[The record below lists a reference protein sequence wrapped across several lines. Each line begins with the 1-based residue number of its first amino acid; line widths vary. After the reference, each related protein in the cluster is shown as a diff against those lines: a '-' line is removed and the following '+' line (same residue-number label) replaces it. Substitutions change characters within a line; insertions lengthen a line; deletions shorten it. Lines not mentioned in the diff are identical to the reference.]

1 MKFNTIDDLKNSR
14 TIVSNFW
21 AEYMGLGEML
31 FGQDMFTISIL
42 NRLVEINEAF
52 VELTKPNEFNYLAAV
67 PLVRLQIDTLL
78 YTFAITSVDDVDD
91 FLICFM
97 NGDKWTKLK
106 DREGNE
112 LKESYLLDKLSQY
125 YKNDIIKFFYKETS
139 DFVHLSPNHM
149 LMALGLTETGKKCVH
164 LGNYR
169 YPDNERF
176 ILDIML
182 IVNKLISQ
190 RIEVSLVP
198 ARIKELKLLKE
209 LKEQYPDKSTAD
221 IMTEFGYNDARLYQL
236 FFGQIREKE

>member
-14 TIVSNFW
+14 TIVSDFW
-21 AEYMGLGEML
+21 TRYMDLGEIL
-31 FGQDMFTISIL
+31 FSQDMFTISIL

-78 YTFAITSVDDVDD
+78 YTFAITSVDDIEE

-106 DREGNE
+106 DIEGNE

-125 YKNDIIKFFYKETS
+125 YKNDIIKFFYKDTS
-139 DFVHLSPNHM
+139 DFVHLSNNHM
-149 LMALGLTETGKKCVH
+149 LMVLGITETGKKLVH
-164 LGNYR
+164 IGNFSV
-169 YPDNERF
+169 PENERF

-182 IVNKLISQ
+182 LVNKLIAQ
-190 RIEVSLVP
+190 RIGVSLVP
-198 ARIKELKLLKE
+198 ARIKELKLFKE
-209 LKEQYPDKSTAD
+209 LKEQYPNKSTAE

-236 FFGQIREKE
+236 FFGQIREKQ